1 MKSTVAALIVYED
14 ADILRQLEK
23 ALSGQVAKIWYACT
37 CREVAELM
45 AGAGLPELIFTET
58 RLCDGTWRDLL
69 KLAQTAFPA
78 PNVILVARLED
89 IRLYLDAMEEGVAD
103 YVVPPFEA
111 SGVAHVIQCALHN
124 VVSQRKAA
132 RRLAATGHVCGG

>member
-1 MKSTVAALIVYED
+1 MKSTALIVYED
-14 ADILRQLEK
+14 ADMLCQLEK
-23 ALSGQVAKIWYACT
+23 ALADEFTKISYACT

-58 RLCDGTWRDLL
+58 RLPDGTWRDIL

-78 PNVILVARLED
+78 ANVILVTRLED
-89 IRLYLDAMEEGVAD
+89 IRLYVDAMEEGVAD

-111 SGVAHVIQCALHN
+111 SGIAHVIQCALHD
-124 VVSQRKAA
+124 VVGRRKAA
-132 RRLAATGHVCGG
+132 RRLAATGQVSGA